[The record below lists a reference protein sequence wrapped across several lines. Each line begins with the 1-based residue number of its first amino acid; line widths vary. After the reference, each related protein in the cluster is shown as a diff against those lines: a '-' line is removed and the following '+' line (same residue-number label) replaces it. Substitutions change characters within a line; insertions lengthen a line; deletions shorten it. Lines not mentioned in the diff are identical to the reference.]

1 MTIRLK
7 RWSAG
12 LGLAA
17 ALVGCAPSQSET
29 PAKNTLVLGLDV
41 SGSFR
46 PNYEDAI
53 NFAALYLYGHL
64 NGLGDLRPPTA
75 LFVGS
80 VGGES
85 SDEVKSFHPIHD
97 FRGKS
102 AEQIAADLKVW
113 FPSAERFTDFNIF
126 FERAATLI
134 KRQNL
139 VLSPLNIVMLSDG
152 MPDAPASETDSLGP
166 YGRLD
171 LTPLEYLSR
180 SVTVRLLYPT
190 PTVAVRW
197 ERGAKRRR
205 VRLWTLDSE
214 VMAGWRGQLAAGQ
227 PLDAQENLWQWV
239 QDNVNFRVR
248 ARIL

>member
-1 MTIRLK
+1 MTRAWVRCAL
-7 RWSAG
+7 A
-12 LGLAA
+12 LGL
-17 ALVGCAPSQSET
+17 LLGCAPPQSEA

-46 PNYEDAI
+46 PHYDDAI
-53 NFAALYLYGHL
+53 NFAAMYLYGHL
-64 NGLGDLRPPTA
+64 NGLGGLRAPTA

-85 SDEVKSFHPIHD
+85 SEDVKSFHPIHD

-102 AEQIAADLKVW
+102 VEQIAADLRQW
-113 FPSAERFTDFNIF
+113 FPSQERYTDFNVF
-126 FERAATLI
+126 FDRAATLI

-139 VLSPLNIVMLSDG
+139 VLSPLNIVVLSDG
-152 MPDAPASETDSLGP
+152 LPDDQPVEGDTLGP

-171 LTPLEYLSR
+171 LEPLEYLSR

-205 VRLWTLDSE
+205 VRLWTLDNQ

-227 PLDAQENLWQWV
+227 PPEAQDNLWQWV
-239 QDNVNFRVR
+239 SDNVNFRVR